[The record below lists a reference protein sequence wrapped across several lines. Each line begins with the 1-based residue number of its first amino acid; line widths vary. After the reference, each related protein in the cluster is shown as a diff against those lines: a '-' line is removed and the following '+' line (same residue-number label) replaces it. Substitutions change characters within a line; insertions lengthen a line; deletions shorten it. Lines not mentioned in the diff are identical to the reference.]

1 MCKTLPITL
10 WSNYGEKERP
20 FATKLNPITRAKG
33 CHWQK
38 KNKWTRL
45 TQAKPKVPQFAWL
58 ASFYFKSNPTLGN
71 ADGLEAR
78 MLPVLYSS
86 PSCCSLIIII
96 TTTRRLYSTY
106 EIIHSIHLRMCVE
119 PRRRAAERSDTN
131 GVSMRHNCC
140 HFEDGRKLAF
150 DSKWRQTAKRG
161 KALT

>member
-1 MCKTLPITL
+1 MQNFAYYIMKQLRRKREAFRHQTESDNTCKGLPLT
-10 WSNYGEKERP
+10 
-20 FATKLNPITRAKG
+20 
-33 CHWQK
+33 K